1 MSSKFL
7 PHFQPRAMQNVKATP
22 LGASPPA
29 LREAE
34 KNQQQRGATDA
45 AALSSRSSCCFP
57 PPARRQ
63 AASPPRP
70 PRRPLSANCAL
81 GGLGPLGSGQ
91 EIIRQSAIIPLSP
104 VASALEGTTVGR
116 VLLEN
121 DL

>member
-34 KNQQQRGATDA
+34 KNQQQRG
-45 AALSSRSSCCFP
+45 LSSRSSCCFP
-57 PPARRQ
+57 PPARR
-63 AASPPRP
+63 
-70 PRRPLSANCAL
+70 PLSANCAL
-81 GGLGPLGSGQ
+81 GGGLGPLGSGQ

-104 VASALEGTTVGR
+104 VASALEGGGGGGTTVGR

>member
-34 KNQQQRGATDA
+34 KNQQRRG
-45 AALSSRSSCCFP
+45 LNSRSSCCFP

-63 AASPPRP
+63 AASPPGP
-70 PRRPLSANCAL
+70 PRRPLSANCASG

-104 VASALEGTTVGR
+104 VASAIEGGGGGGTTVGR

>member
-29 LREAE
+29 LRREAE
-34 KNQQQRGATDA
+34 KNQQRRG
-45 AALSSRSSCCFP
+45 LNSRSSCCFP

-63 AASPPRP
+63 AASPPG
-70 PRRPLSANCAL
+70 RPLSANCAL
-81 GGLGPLGSGQ
+81 GGGLGPLGSGQ

-104 VASALEGTTVGR
+104 VASAIEGGGGGGATMKR
-116 VLLEN
+116 VLMEN